1 MKSILKCGVPQGSI
15 LEPTLFLSLLN
26 ITDYATTRMYSDDTN
41 LTFTACSMTE
51 LQHDMNV
58 DLLYLQN
65 WLIANRFTLNLLKTE
80 YMLVGSRQLKQQQ
93 QFLLCS

>member
-1 MKSILKCGVPQGSI
+1 
-15 LEPTLFLSLLN
+15 
-26 ITDYATTRMYSDDTN
+26 MYSDDTN

-58 DLLYLQN
+58 DLRYLQN

-80 YMLVGSRQLKQQQ
+80 YMLVGSRQQKQQQ

>member
-1 MKSILKCGVPQGSI
+1 
-15 LEPTLFLSLLN
+15 
-26 ITDYATTRMYSDDTN
+26 MYSDDTN

-65 WLIANRFTLNLLKTE
+65 WLIENRFTLNLLKTE

>member
-1 MKSILKCGVPQGSI
+1 M
-15 LEPTLFLSLLN
+15 N
-26 ITDYATTRMYSDDTN
+26 SDDTN

>member
-1 MKSILKCGVPQGSI
+1 
-15 LEPTLFLSLLN
+15 
-26 ITDYATTRMYSDDTN
+26 MYSDDTN

-65 WLIANRFTLNLLKTE
+65 WLIANRFTLDLIKTE
-80 YMLVGSRQLKQQQ
+80 YMLVGSRQQKQQQ

>member
-1 MKSILKCGVPQGSI
+1 
-15 LEPTLFLSLLN
+15 
-26 ITDYATTRMYSDDTN
+26 MYSDDTN

-51 LQHDMNV
+51 LQHDVNV

>member
-1 MKSILKCGVPQGSI
+1 
-15 LEPTLFLSLLN
+15 
-26 ITDYATTRMYSDDTN
+26 MYSDDTN

-51 LQHDMNV
+51 LQHNMNV

>member
-1 MKSILKCGVPQGSI
+1 
-15 LEPTLFLSLLN
+15 
-26 ITDYATTRMYSDDTN
+26 MYSGDTN

>member
-1 MKSILKCGVPQGSI
+1 
-15 LEPTLFLSLLN
+15 
-26 ITDYATTRMYSDDTN
+26 MYSDDTN

-58 DLLYLQN
+58 DLLYLQK

>member
-1 MKSILKCGVPQGSI
+1 
-15 LEPTLFLSLLN
+15 
-26 ITDYATTRMYSDDTN
+26 MYSDDTN

-58 DLLYLQN
+58 DLRYLQN

>member
-1 MKSILKCGVPQGSI
+1 MC
-15 LEPTLFLSLLN
+15 
-26 ITDYATTRMYSDDTN
+26 SDDTN

>member
-1 MKSILKCGVPQGSI
+1 
-15 LEPTLFLSLLN
+15 
-26 ITDYATTRMYSDDTN
+26 MYSDGTN

-65 WLIANRFTLNLLKTE
+65 WLIANRFTLNLIKTE
-80 YMLVGSRQLKQQQ
+80 YMLVGSRQQKQQQ
-93 QFLLCS
+93 QFLLCLNTEV

>member
-1 MKSILKCGVPQGSI
+1 
-15 LEPTLFLSLLN
+15 
-26 ITDYATTRMYSDDTN
+26 MYSDDTN

-65 WLIANRFTLNLLKTE
+65 WLIANRFTLNLIKTE
-80 YMLVGSRQLKQQQ
+80 YMLVGSRQQKQQQ

>member
-1 MKSILKCGVPQGSI
+1 
-15 LEPTLFLSLLN
+15 
-26 ITDYATTRMYSDDTN
+26 MYSDDTN

-51 LQHDMNV
+51 LQHNMNV

-65 WLIANRFTLNLLKTE
+65 WLIANRFTLNRLKTE